1 MNQYL
6 FQATY
11 GGLGKGGRTLIR
23 VLLSILSIK
32 DKVLED
38 DKGTWYGDDMMQHRP
53 GLKIAAFLIWPIL
66 IMNILIPAIG
76 IWSGITTFIFGI
88 LQTHI
93 IWGLIFSFTIGILV
107 AFGNGIYM
115 AIQTIYVF
123 FIYPWSNSNGD
134 TKTKFK
140 DIFQSLIPYMLFIFY
155 FQICYYGYMDLGNA
169 GGAGI
174 MVIVIASIVM
184 QALQNSSDTK

>member
-1 MNQYL
+1 
-6 FQATY
+6 
-11 GGLGKGGRTLIR
+11 
-23 VLLSILSIK
+23 
-32 DKVLED
+32 
-38 DKGTWYGDDMMQHRP
+38 
-53 GLKIAAFLIWPIL
+53 
-66 IMNILIPAIG
+66 
-76 IWSGITTFIFGI
+76 
-88 LQTHI
+88 
-93 IWGLIFSFTIGILV
+93 LIFSFTIGILV

-115 AIQTIYVF
+115 AIQTIYIF
-123 FIYPWSNSNGD
+123 FIYPWSNSNAG